1 MLAHHCHSV
10 RVVNKRVSMLQIL
23 REREV
28 CISSQEVTFNQQVF
42 DLRHIPLIMKTTG
55 HNIVHK
61 CQHLCNRNRMFILFL
76 AKVLDN
82 TLNTAKTILVQ
93 RNRCLLAGV
102 ALGLS
107 NFIYLSITKDIV
119 TSDSTLALVIV
130 SIASGVG
137 CCLAVALSNRFSKD
151 RTYVNVI
158 LSDDKEAMKE
168 FRDFL
173 AENHITNVATD
184 SYTLDWSRKSI
195 SITAYAQTKAQS
207 RLIDEYIERSLLKCK
222 RVIRKN

>member
-1 MLAHHCHSV
+1 M
-10 RVVNKRVSMLQIL
+10 
-23 REREV
+23 
-28 CISSQEVTFNQQVF
+28 
-42 DLRHIPLIMKTTG
+42 TTAFY
-55 HNIVHK
+55 
-61 CQHLCNRNRMFILFL
+61 MFILFL

-82 TLNTAKTILVQ
+82 TLNTEKTILVQ

-137 CCLAVALSNRFSKD
+137 CCLAVALSTRFSKD

-158 LSDDKEAMKE
+158 LSDDKEAMKA

>member
-1 MLAHHCHSV
+1 M
-10 RVVNKRVSMLQIL
+10 
-23 REREV
+23 
-28 CISSQEVTFNQQVF
+28 
-42 DLRHIPLIMKTTG
+42 TTAFY
-55 HNIVHK
+55 
-61 CQHLCNRNRMFILFL
+61 MFILFL

-137 CCLAVALSNRFSKD
+137 CCLAVALSTRFSKD
-151 RTYVNVI
+151 RPYVNVI

>member
-1 MLAHHCHSV
+1 M
-10 RVVNKRVSMLQIL
+10 
-23 REREV
+23 
-28 CISSQEVTFNQQVF
+28 
-42 DLRHIPLIMKTTG
+42 TTAFY
-55 HNIVHK
+55 
-61 CQHLCNRNRMFILFL
+61 MFVLFL

-82 TLNTAKTILVQ
+82 TLNAAKTILVQ

>member
-1 MLAHHCHSV
+1 M
-10 RVVNKRVSMLQIL
+10 
-23 REREV
+23 
-28 CISSQEVTFNQQVF
+28 
-42 DLRHIPLIMKTTG
+42 TTAFY
-55 HNIVHK
+55 
-61 CQHLCNRNRMFILFL
+61 MFILFL

-130 SIASGVG
+130 SIASGIG

>member
-1 MLAHHCHSV
+1 M
-10 RVVNKRVSMLQIL
+10 
-23 REREV
+23 
-28 CISSQEVTFNQQVF
+28 
-42 DLRHIPLIMKTTG
+42 TTAFY
-55 HNIVHK
+55 
-61 CQHLCNRNRMFILFL
+61 MFILFL

-137 CCLAVALSNRFSKD
+137 FCLAVALSNRFSKD

-207 RLIDEYIERSLLKCK
+207 SLIDEYIKRSLLKCK

>member
-1 MLAHHCHSV
+1 M
-10 RVVNKRVSMLQIL
+10 
-23 REREV
+23 
-28 CISSQEVTFNQQVF
+28 
-42 DLRHIPLIMKTTG
+42 TTAFY
-55 HNIVHK
+55 
-61 CQHLCNRNRMFILFL
+61 MFILFL

-195 SITAYAQTKAQS
+195 SISAYAQTKAQS
-207 RLIDEYIERSLLKCK
+207 HLIDEYIERSLLKCK

>member
-1 MLAHHCHSV
+1 M
-10 RVVNKRVSMLQIL
+10 
-23 REREV
+23 
-28 CISSQEVTFNQQVF
+28 
-42 DLRHIPLIMKTTG
+42 TTAFY
-55 HNIVHK
+55 
-61 CQHLCNRNRMFILFL
+61 MFILFL

-93 RNRCLLAGV
+93 RNHCLLAGV

>member
-1 MLAHHCHSV
+1 M
-10 RVVNKRVSMLQIL
+10 
-23 REREV
+23 
-28 CISSQEVTFNQQVF
+28 
-42 DLRHIPLIMKTTG
+42 TTAFY
-55 HNIVHK
+55 
-61 CQHLCNRNRMFILFL
+61 MFILFL

-93 RNRCLLAGV
+93 RNRCLFAGV

-137 CCLAVALSNRFSKD
+137 CCLAVTLSNRFSKD

-195 SITAYAQTKAQS
+195 SITAYAQTEAQS

>member
-1 MLAHHCHSV
+1 M
-10 RVVNKRVSMLQIL
+10 
-23 REREV
+23 
-28 CISSQEVTFNQQVF
+28 
-42 DLRHIPLIMKTTG
+42 TTAFY
-55 HNIVHK
+55 
-61 CQHLCNRNRMFILFL
+61 MFILFL

-173 AENHITNVATD
+173 AENHITKVATD

>member
-1 MLAHHCHSV
+1 M
-10 RVVNKRVSMLQIL
+10 
-23 REREV
+23 
-28 CISSQEVTFNQQVF
+28 
-42 DLRHIPLIMKTTG
+42 
-55 HNIVHK
+55 NIVFW
-61 CQHLCNRNRMFILFL
+61 LI
-76 AKVLDN
+76 V
-82 TLNTAKTILVQ
+82 I
-93 RNRCLLAGV
+93 V
-102 ALGLS
+102 ALVLLW
-107 NFIYLSITKDIV
+107 FV

-151 RTYVNVI
+151 KTYVNVI

>member
-1 MLAHHCHSV
+1 M
-10 RVVNKRVSMLQIL
+10 
-23 REREV
+23 
-28 CISSQEVTFNQQVF
+28 
-42 DLRHIPLIMKTTG
+42 TTAFY
-55 HNIVHK
+55 
-61 CQHLCNRNRMFILFL
+61 MSILFL

>member
-1 MLAHHCHSV
+1 M
-10 RVVNKRVSMLQIL
+10 
-23 REREV
+23 
-28 CISSQEVTFNQQVF
+28 
-42 DLRHIPLIMKTTG
+42 TTAFY
-55 HNIVHK
+55 
-61 CQHLCNRNRMFILFL
+61 MFILFL

-119 TSDSTLALVIV
+119 TSDSILALVIV

-207 RLIDEYIERSLLKCK
+207 RLIDEYIERNLLKCK

>member
-1 MLAHHCHSV
+1 M
-10 RVVNKRVSMLQIL
+10 
-23 REREV
+23 
-28 CISSQEVTFNQQVF
+28 TTVF
-42 DLRHIPLIMKTTG
+42 Y
-55 HNIVHK
+55 
-61 CQHLCNRNRMFILFL
+61 MFILFL

>member
-1 MLAHHCHSV
+1 M
-10 RVVNKRVSMLQIL
+10 
-23 REREV
+23 
-28 CISSQEVTFNQQVF
+28 
-42 DLRHIPLIMKTTG
+42 TTAFY
-55 HNIVHK
+55 
-61 CQHLCNRNRMFILFL
+61 MFILFL

-173 AENHITNVATD
+173 AANHITNVATD

>member
-1 MLAHHCHSV
+1 M
-10 RVVNKRVSMLQIL
+10 
-23 REREV
+23 
-28 CISSQEVTFNQQVF
+28 
-42 DLRHIPLIMKTTG
+42 TTAFY
-55 HNIVHK
+55 
-61 CQHLCNRNRMFILFL
+61 MFILFL

-93 RNRCLLAGV
+93 RNCCLLAGV

-137 CCLAVALSNRFSKD
+137 CCLAVTLSNRFSKD

-195 SITAYAQTKAQS
+195 SITAYAQTKVQS

>member
-1 MLAHHCHSV
+1 M
-10 RVVNKRVSMLQIL
+10 
-23 REREV
+23 
-28 CISSQEVTFNQQVF
+28 
-42 DLRHIPLIMKTTG
+42 TTAFY
-55 HNIVHK
+55 
-61 CQHLCNRNRMFILFL
+61 MFILFL

-93 RNRCLLAGV
+93 RNRCLFAGV

-207 RLIDEYIERSLLKCK
+207 RLIDEYIEQSLLKCK

>member
-1 MLAHHCHSV
+1 M
-10 RVVNKRVSMLQIL
+10 
-23 REREV
+23 
-28 CISSQEVTFNQQVF
+28 
-42 DLRHIPLIMKTTG
+42 TTAFY
-55 HNIVHK
+55 
-61 CQHLCNRNRMFILFL
+61 MFILFL

-137 CCLAVALSNRFSKD
+137 CCLAVTLSNRFSKD
-151 RTYVNVI
+151 KTYVNVI

-195 SITAYAQTKAQS
+195 SITAYAQTKVQS

>member
-1 MLAHHCHSV
+1 M
-10 RVVNKRVSMLQIL
+10 
-23 REREV
+23 
-28 CISSQEVTFNQQVF
+28 
-42 DLRHIPLIMKTTG
+42 TTAFY
-55 HNIVHK
+55 
-61 CQHLCNRNRMFILFL
+61 MFILFL

-93 RNRCLLAGV
+93 LNRCLLAGV
-102 ALGLS
+102 SLGLS

-137 CCLAVALSNRFSKD
+137 CCLAVTLSNRFSKD

-195 SITAYAQTKAQS
+195 SITAYAQTKVQS

>member
-1 MLAHHCHSV
+1 M
-10 RVVNKRVSMLQIL
+10 
-23 REREV
+23 
-28 CISSQEVTFNQQVF
+28 
-42 DLRHIPLIMKTTG
+42 TTAFY
-55 HNIVHK
+55 
-61 CQHLCNRNRMFILFL
+61 MFILFL

-151 RTYVNVI
+151 RTYVNII

-222 RVIRKN
+222 RIIRKN

>member
-1 MLAHHCHSV
+1 M
-10 RVVNKRVSMLQIL
+10 
-23 REREV
+23 
-28 CISSQEVTFNQQVF
+28 
-42 DLRHIPLIMKTTG
+42 TTAFY
-55 HNIVHK
+55 
-61 CQHLCNRNRMFILFL
+61 MFILFL

-137 CCLAVALSNRFSKD
+137 CCLAVTLSNRFSKD
-151 RTYVNVI
+151 ITYVNVI

-195 SITAYAQTKAQS
+195 SITAYAQTKVQS

>member
-1 MLAHHCHSV
+1 M
-10 RVVNKRVSMLQIL
+10 
-23 REREV
+23 
-28 CISSQEVTFNQQVF
+28 
-42 DLRHIPLIMKTTG
+42 TTAFY
-55 HNIVHK
+55 
-61 CQHLCNRNRMFILFL
+61 MFILFL

-93 RNRCLLAGV
+93 CNRCLLAGV

>member
-1 MLAHHCHSV
+1 M
-10 RVVNKRVSMLQIL
+10 
-23 REREV
+23 
-28 CISSQEVTFNQQVF
+28 
-42 DLRHIPLIMKTTG
+42 
-55 HNIVHK
+55 
-61 CQHLCNRNRMFILFL
+61 FL

>member
-1 MLAHHCHSV
+1 M
-10 RVVNKRVSMLQIL
+10 
-23 REREV
+23 
-28 CISSQEVTFNQQVF
+28 
-42 DLRHIPLIMKTTG
+42 TTAFY
-55 HNIVHK
+55 
-61 CQHLCNRNRMFILFL
+61 MFILFL

-130 SIASGVG
+130 SIASGVW
-137 CCLAVALSNRFSKD
+137 CCLAVTLSNRFSKD

-195 SITAYAQTKAQS
+195 SITAYAQTKVQS

>member
-1 MLAHHCHSV
+1 M
-10 RVVNKRVSMLQIL
+10 
-23 REREV
+23 
-28 CISSQEVTFNQQVF
+28 
-42 DLRHIPLIMKTTG
+42 TTAFY
-55 HNIVHK
+55 
-61 CQHLCNRNRMFILFL
+61 MFILFL

-137 CCLAVALSNRFSKD
+137 CCLAVALSTRFSKD

-158 LSDDKEAMKE
+158 LSDDKEAMKA

-184 SYTLDWSRKSI
+184 SYTLDWSRKSV

>member
-1 MLAHHCHSV
+1 M
-10 RVVNKRVSMLQIL
+10 
-23 REREV
+23 
-28 CISSQEVTFNQQVF
+28 
-42 DLRHIPLIMKTTG
+42 TTAFY
-55 HNIVHK
+55 
-61 CQHLCNRNRMFILFL
+61 MFILFL

-137 CCLAVALSNRFSKD
+137 CCLAVTLSNRFSKD

-195 SITAYAQTKAQS
+195 SITAYAQTKVQS
-207 RLIDEYIERSLLKCK
+207 RLIDEYIERGLLKCK

>member
-1 MLAHHCHSV
+1 MTPA
-10 RVVNKRVSMLQIL
+10 
-23 REREV
+23 
-28 CISSQEVTFNQQVF
+28 FY
-42 DLRHIPLIMKTTG
+42 
-55 HNIVHK
+55 
-61 CQHLCNRNRMFILFL
+61 MFILFL

-137 CCLAVALSNRFSKD
+137 CCLAVTLSNRFSKD

-195 SITAYAQTKAQS
+195 SITAYAQTKVQS

>member
-1 MLAHHCHSV
+1 M
-10 RVVNKRVSMLQIL
+10 
-23 REREV
+23 
-28 CISSQEVTFNQQVF
+28 
-42 DLRHIPLIMKTTG
+42 TTAFY
-55 HNIVHK
+55 
-61 CQHLCNRNRMFILFL
+61 MFILFL

-158 LSDDKEAMKE
+158 LSDDKEAMRE

>member
-1 MLAHHCHSV
+1 M
-10 RVVNKRVSMLQIL
+10 
-23 REREV
+23 
-28 CISSQEVTFNQQVF
+28 
-42 DLRHIPLIMKTTG
+42 TTAFY
-55 HNIVHK
+55 
-61 CQHLCNRNRMFILFL
+61 MFILFL

-195 SITAYAQTKAQS
+195 SISYAQTKAQS

>member
-1 MLAHHCHSV
+1 M
-10 RVVNKRVSMLQIL
+10 
-23 REREV
+23 
-28 CISSQEVTFNQQVF
+28 
-42 DLRHIPLIMKTTG
+42 TTAFY
-55 HNIVHK
+55 
-61 CQHLCNRNRMFILFL
+61 MFILFL

-207 RLIDEYIERSLLKCK
+207 RLIDEYIARSLLKCK

>member
-1 MLAHHCHSV
+1 M
-10 RVVNKRVSMLQIL
+10 
-23 REREV
+23 
-28 CISSQEVTFNQQVF
+28 
-42 DLRHIPLIMKTTG
+42 TTAFY
-55 HNIVHK
+55 
-61 CQHLCNRNRMFILFL
+61 MFILFL

-119 TSDSTLALVIV
+119 TSDSTLAIVIV